1 MSEGRKKKPNSP
13 SGNDSIPL
21 PLGDPFERILTTPK
35 EALIHR
41 TGSPRHGTA
50 SPVRSKGF
58 KEVCLEQLPRLNG
71 IFVIFFIFHI
81 LYLPFVEVSN
91 PQIREKLLE
100 SKLEQCLL
108 ICPFEAVNLDSGS
121 AYSST
126 DVMGGSSAFNSPN
139 APSNFISPLDLRNQ
153 EIKRQCL
160 VELIELISC
169 GHRPIPDALYPN
181 FFKMVHCVLV
191 VRFCFNFCVRF

>member
-1 MSEGRKKKPNSP
+1 MTPYRCLLVTRLKEFWRLQRRLWFNVLEVRVMALLVQFGRRDSRKFVWNS
-13 SGNDSIPL
+13 
-21 PLGDPFERILTTPK
+21 F
-35 EALIHR
+35 
-41 TGSPRHGTA
+41 
-50 SPVRSKGF
+50 PVWTVF
-58 KEVCLEQLPRLNG
+58 LL
-71 IFVIFFIFHI
+71 FFFIFYF

-126 DVMGGSSAFNSPN
+126 DVLGGSSAFNSPN

-181 FFKMVHCVLV
+181 FFKMVHCVCCGVL
-191 VRFCFNFCVRF
+191 F